1 MSIPAVLCIKNRLCC
16 RSECQFQL
24 FCALKTA
31 YVAGA
36 NVNSSS
42 PIIGSPLHVVCA
54 DNIPNRLELL
64 HLLLCAGA
72 DPNMVIES
80 DEGPPLRPVLAEY
93 IASNEEPCP
102 AIVHLLLRFG
112 AKVCGP

>member
-1 MSIPAVLCIKNRLCC
+1 MSKPMFHTVKNIY
-16 RSECQFQL
+16 F
-24 FCALKTA
+24 
-31 YVAGA
+31 AGA

-80 DEGPPLRPVLAEY
+80 DEGTPLRPVLAEY

-112 AKVCGP
+112 AKVSSI

>member
-1 MSIPAVLCIKNRLCC
+1 M
-16 RSECQFQL
+16 
-24 FCALKTA
+24 
-31 YVAGA
+31 
-36 NVNSSS
+36 NSSS

-64 HLLLCAGA
+64 HLLLVAGA

-102 AIVHLLLRFG
+102 SIVHLLLRFG
-112 AKVCGP
+112 AKVTFQSKNKFSIYKISQFSKFVKILKYRKI

>member
-1 MSIPAVLCIKNRLCC
+1 MKVTKILYEEYSFSLQ
-16 RSECQFQL
+16 SETYF
-24 FCALKTA
+24 
-31 YVAGA
+31 AGA

-54 DNIPNRLELL
+54 DSIPNRLELL

-93 IASNEEPCP
+93 IASNEDPRP
-102 AIVHLLLRFG
+102 DIVHLLLRFG
-112 AKVCGP
+112 AKVSHS

>member
-1 MSIPAVLCIKNRLCC
+1 MTKTLYEEYSCPLQ
-16 RSECQFQL
+16 SETYL
-24 FCALKTA
+24 
-31 YVAGA
+31 AGA

-112 AKVCGP
+112 AKVSGSSLFVLSLMLEV